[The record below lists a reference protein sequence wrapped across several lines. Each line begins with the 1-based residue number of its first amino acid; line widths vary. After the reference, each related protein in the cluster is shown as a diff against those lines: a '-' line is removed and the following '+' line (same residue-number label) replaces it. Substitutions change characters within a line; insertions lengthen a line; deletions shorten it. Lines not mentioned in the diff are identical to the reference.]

1 MAGIQAGCGIEK
13 SATHY
18 QVDHWIRVNPTLDR
32 WQQQTRTAAGE
43 ILFVEMHRKICVLSD
58 INSLTTFDAEHPE
71 DWSKNLVIRT
81 LRAIT
86 ADLKK
91 MLDEKAIGKIR
102 NNRDGRNEIK
112 GKCVSLI
119 TENYLNN
126 GYVEDFAA
134 DDVTVSCMGDAAR
147 DSVAVTV
154 GVRVVDTMDKIY
166 LTVVSE

>member
-1 MAGIQAGCGIEK
+1 MS
-13 SATHY
+13 SA
-18 QVDHWIRVNPTLDR
+18 PCAPS
-32 WQQQTRTAAGE
+32 QQT
-43 ILFVEMHRKICVLSD
+43 
-58 INSLTTFDAEHPE
+58 
-71 DWSKNLVIRT
+71 SKRCWT
-81 LRAIT
+81 KRQS
-86 ADLKK
+86 
-91 MLDEKAIGKIR
+91 GKIR